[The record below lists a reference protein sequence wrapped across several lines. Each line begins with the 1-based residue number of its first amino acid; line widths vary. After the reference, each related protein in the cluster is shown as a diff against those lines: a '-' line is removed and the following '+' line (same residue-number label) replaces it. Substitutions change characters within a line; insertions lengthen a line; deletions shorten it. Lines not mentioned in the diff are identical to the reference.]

1 MDINNIL
8 GQTQAQMMGGDQ
20 QQYLPQQG
28 RPMANPVDLL
38 IAQAQMAGKQKELS
52 LKNLKQKE
60 KEKIIA
66 AIQRCKAKAKQYYEE
81 TVEPEI
87 QRREDNYYA
96 TKRMYEKKFPV
107 LSEYSEW
114 RSMDIMN
121 VVTWITPELME
132 IFAGTSDPV
141 DIKGVDVNDDKTAR
155 KIKEL
160 LKYQLTR
167 KNHWFSFLEAVIQP
181 CIVDNFGVAKVYW
194 KHDEERQPYEM
205 MWDAEDEQAF
215 RNISAAIQN
224 GDIEITKMEPLRDS
238 EGRFFRLE
246 FDHVVIKTNNPMIE
260 FLPASELRFTPEA
273 KNLQEAKF
281 VAHRKMVQGDYL
293 FRKEEEG
300 VYQNVREALE
310 ALGDTTPTTSET
322 SHNEQLSTIRQELSD
337 GDEASRD
344 VELYECYIRLDYNND
359 GKMENLIV
367 HCVGNVLLSVQENKP
382 GIAPFFLAQAIQD
395 ASMIFNS
402 KVSYLQELE
411 QMQDLKTA
419 LIRQVIISVAK
430 ANIPQKYLKENTVDP
445 DAVMAGDEWIFTK
458 DNPSDVVYIP
468 PVNQIS
474 PVTFDLVN
482 YAQNDIEANSGS
494 TRYNQGL
501 DANSLNKT
509 ATGIKAIMGASEK
522 KIKLLAR
529 RISENFLCP
538 VFRYLIILNQI
549 YMKPQE
555 MFRLLNENVGITRE
569 ELDIDYDLIVD
580 IGGGPG
586 TKEAQ
591 IQYLMYLIQ
600 SLYPILEQRGIVDGS
615 GWHSA
620 AKDLLEQ
627 LGLKGTSSYLID
639 PDSPEG
645 KQKIQ
650 ATQQAI
656 EKQKQDER
664 NFELDK
670 IKAKTDA
677 DLERAK
683 VPRLGVYYSELPV
696 DTQKQ
701 LLAEFGLNTNISQLQ
716 KEKEAERD
724 YRAKRYGLFNQNR

>member
-20 QQYLPQQG
+20 QQYVPQQG

-52 LKNLKQKE
+52 LKNLKPKE

-66 AIQRCKAKAKQYYEE
+66 AIHRCKAKAKQYYEE
-81 TVEPEI
+81 IVEPEI

-96 TKRMYEKKFPV
+96 TKRMYEEKFPV
-107 LSEYSEW
+107 LSEYSQW

-167 KNHWFSFLEAVIQP
+167 KNHWFSFLEAVMQP
-181 CIVDNFGVAKVYW
+181 CIVDNLGVAKVYW
-194 KHDEERQPYEM
+194 KHDEERKPYEM
-205 MWDAEDEQAF
+205 MWDAEDQQMF
-215 RNISAAIQN
+215 QNISASIQN
-224 GDIEITKMEPLRDS
+224 GEIEITKMVPLGDNQN
-238 EGRFFRLE
+238 RFFRLE
-246 FDHVVIKTNNPMIE
+246 FDRIIVKSNNPVVE

-281 VAHRKMVQGDYL
+281 VAHRKIVQGDYL

-300 VYQNVREALE
+300 IYQNVREALE
-310 ALGDTTPTTSET
+310 ALGDTTHTTSET
-322 SHNEQLSTIRQELSD
+322 SHNEQLSTIIRELSD
-337 GDEASRD
+337 NDEASRE

-419 LIRQVIISVAK
+419 LIRQVIISVAL
-430 ANIPQKYLKENTVDP
+430 ANRPQKFLKNNAVDV
-445 DAVMAGDEWIFTK
+445 DAIMAGEEFVFTN

-474 PVTFDLVN
+474 PVTFELVN
-482 YAQNDIEANSGS
+482 YAQTDIEANSGS

-509 ATGIKAIMGASEK
+509 ATGIKAIMSASEK
-522 KIKLLAR
+522 KVKLLAR

-538 VFRYLIILNQI
+538 LFRYLIILNQI

-555 MFRLLNENVGITRE
+555 IFRLLNENVNITRE
-569 ELDIDYDLIVD
+569 EMNIDYDLIVD
-580 IGGGPG
+580 VGGGPG

-591 IQYLMYLIQ
+591 IQYLTYLIQ
-600 SLYPILEQRGIVDGS
+600 NLYPILEQRGVVDGS

-620 AKDLLEQ
+620 AKDLLEE
-627 LGLKGTSSYLID
+627 LGMKGASSYLID
-639 PDSPEG
+639 PDTPEG
-645 KQKIQ
+645 
-650 ATQQAI
+650 QQ
-656 EKQKQDER
+656 
-664 NFELDK
+664 K
-670 IKAKTDA
+670 IKAAQDAVNQQKQEERQFELEKIKIKADA

-683 VPRLGVYYSELPV
+683 VPRLGVYYNELPV

-701 LLAEFGLNTNISQLQ
+701 LLAGFGLNTNVSQLQ
-716 KEKEAERD
+716 MEKEAERD
-724 YRAKRYGLFNQNR
+724 YRAKRYRLFNQNR

>member
-246 FDHVVIKTNNPMIE
+246 
-260 FLPASELRFTPEA
+260 
-273 KNLQEAKF
+273 
-281 VAHRKMVQGDYL
+281 
-293 FRKEEEG
+293 
-300 VYQNVREALE
+300 
-310 ALGDTTPTTSET
+310 
-322 SHNEQLSTIRQELSD
+322 
-337 GDEASRD
+337 SR
-344 VELYECYIRLDYNND
+344 
-359 GKMENLIV
+359 
-367 HCVGNVLLSVQENKP
+367 
-382 GIAPFFLAQAIQD
+382 
-395 ASMIFNS
+395 
-402 KVSYLQELE
+402 
-411 QMQDLKTA
+411 
-419 LIRQVIISVAK
+419 
-430 ANIPQKYLKENTVDP
+430 
-445 DAVMAGDEWIFTK
+445 
-458 DNPSDVVYIP
+458 
-468 PVNQIS
+468 
-474 PVTFDLVN
+474 
-482 YAQNDIEANSGS
+482 
-494 TRYNQGL
+494 
-501 DANSLNKT
+501 
-509 ATGIKAIMGASEK
+509 
-522 KIKLLAR
+522 
-529 RISENFLCP
+529 
-538 VFRYLIILNQI
+538 
-549 YMKPQE
+549 
-555 MFRLLNENVGITRE
+555 
-569 ELDIDYDLIVD
+569 
-580 IGGGPG
+580 
-586 TKEAQ
+586 
-591 IQYLMYLIQ
+591 
-600 SLYPILEQRGIVDGS
+600 
-615 GWHSA
+615 
-620 AKDLLEQ
+620 
-627 LGLKGTSSYLID
+627 
-639 PDSPEG
+639 
-645 KQKIQ
+645 
-650 ATQQAI
+650 
-656 EKQKQDER
+656 
-664 NFELDK
+664 
-670 IKAKTDA
+670 
-677 DLERAK
+677 
-683 VPRLGVYYSELPV
+683 
-696 DTQKQ
+696 
-701 LLAEFGLNTNISQLQ
+701 
-716 KEKEAERD
+716 
-724 YRAKRYGLFNQNR
+724 

>member
-8 GQTQAQMMGGDQ
+8 GQTQAQMMGGD
-20 QQYLPQQG
+20 PQQFAPQG
-28 RPMANPVDLL
+28 QRPMVNPVDLL
-38 IAQAQMAGKQKELS
+38 IAQAQMSGKQKELS
-52 LKNLKQKE
+52 LKNLKPKE
-60 KEKIIA
+60 REKIIE
-66 AIQRCKAKAKQYYEE
+66 AIQRCKDKAKRYYEE

-87 QRREDNYYA
+87 QRRQDNYYA

-121 VVTWITPELME
+121 VVTRVTPELME

-167 KNHWFSFLEAVIQP
+167 KNHWFSFLEAVIHP
-181 CIVDNFGVAKVYW
+181 CLVDNFGVAKVYW
-194 KHDEERQPYEM
+194 KHDEERKPYEM
-205 MWDAEDEQAF
+205 MWDAADRKMFQ
-215 RNISAAIQN
+215 NISASIQN
-224 GDIEITKMEPLRDS
+224 GEIEITKMEPLRDS
-238 EGRFFRLE
+238 ENRFFRME
-246 FDHVVIKTNNPMIE
+246 FEHIVIKANHPVIE

-281 VAHRKMVQGDYL
+281 VAHRKIVQGDYL
-293 FRKEEEG
+293 FRKQEEG
-300 VYQNVREALE
+300 VYQNVKEALE

-337 GDEASRD
+337 HDEASRD

-382 GIAPFFLAQAIQD
+382 GVAPFFLAQAIQD
-395 ASMIFNS
+395 PNMIFNP

-419 LIRQVIISVAK
+419 LIRQVIINVAK
-430 ANIPQKYLKENTVDP
+430 GNLPQKYLWENKVDA
-445 DAVMAGDEWIFTK
+445 DSLMAGEEWIWTK
-458 DNPSDVVYIP
+458 DNPANVVYIP

-474 PVTFDLVN
+474 PMTFDLVS

-501 DANSLNKT
+501 DSSSLNKT
-509 ATGIKAIMGASEK
+509 ATGVKAIMGASEK
-522 KIKLLAR
+522 KTKLVAR

-555 MFRLLNENVGITRE
+555 MFRLLNENVSITRE

-586 TKEAQ
+586 TKEAT
-591 IQYLMYLIQ
+591 IQYLMLLIQ
-600 SLYPILEQRGIVDGS
+600 QLYPILEQRGIVEGS
-615 GWHSA
+615 GWHSI
-620 AKDLLEQ
+620 AKDLLDE
-627 LGLKGTSSYLID
+627 LGLKGTAGYLID
-639 PDSPEG
+639 PNSPEG

-650 ATQQAI
+650 AAQAAMA
-656 EKQKQDER
+656 QKEAEAHQR
-664 NFELDK
+664 ELEK
-670 IKAKTDA
+670 IKAKG
-677 DLERAK
+677 EIEIEKAK
-683 VPRLGVYYSELPV
+683 IPRLGVYYSELPV

-701 LLAEFGLNTNISQLQ
+701 LLEDFDLKTNISQLQ

-724 YRAKRYGLFNQNR
+724 YRAKRYGLLNQNR

>member
-1 MDINNIL
+1 MNRTDIY
-8 GQTQAQMMGGDQ
+8 T
-20 QQYLPQQG
+20 
-28 RPMANPVDLL
+28 
-38 IAQAQMAGKQKELS
+38 
-52 LKNLKQKE
+52 
-60 KEKIIA
+60 KIIA
-66 AIQRCKAKAKQYYEE
+66 A
-81 TVEPEI
+81 
-87 QRREDNYYA
+87 
-96 TKRMYEKKFPV
+96 V
-107 LSEYSEW
+107 LF
-114 RSMDIMN
+114 
-121 VVTWITPELME
+121 LA
-132 IFAGTSDPV
+132 FAF
-141 DIKGVDVNDDKTAR
+141 
-155 KIKEL
+155 
-160 LKYQLTR
+160 Y
-167 KNHWFSFLEAVIQP
+167 
-181 CIVDNFGVAKVYW
+181 IVSWLWNSTN
-194 KHDEERQPYEM
+194 E
-205 MWDAEDEQAF
+205 
-215 RNISAAIQN
+215 N
-224 GDIEITKMEPLRDS
+224 
-238 EGRFFRLE
+238 
-246 FDHVVIKTNNPMIE
+246 IKTEP
-260 FLPASELRFTPEA
+260 
-273 KNLQEAKF
+273 
-281 VAHRKMVQGDYL
+281 VQTY
-293 FRKEEEG
+293 
-300 VYQNVREALE
+300 A
-310 ALGDTTPTTSET
+310 
-322 SHNEQLSTIRQELSD
+322 ISD
-337 GDEASRD
+337 SDEASRN

-382 GIAPFFLAQAIQD
+382 GIAPFFVAQAIQD

-555 MFRLLNENVGITRE
+555 MFRLLNDNVAISRE

-650 ATQQAI
+650 ATQKAI

-664 NFELDK
+664 QFELDK
-670 IKAKTDA
+670 IKTKADA

-701 LLAEFGLNTNISQLQ
+701 FAETQIVAPRRFAHNLQYRIGTMLRSYFQSSRYMAGDELTGIFIAHEVVTDTRTDEGMLDVRQLIHRSVYIEQRSKILIKILTYCRLEATGARTFLA
-716 KEKEAERD
+716 K
-724 YRAKRYGLFNQNR
+724 